1 MKHILILTFLFV
13 YSFSREGYAQS
24 KKKQSSANKPIEKSK
39 PLDKNELENRKK
51 KLQQEIQQFNKEL
64 EETRKDKRA
73 SMRGLLLLNQKIMKR
88 QALINNINSQ
98 LEYTNSEIS
107 ENVSNINQLNA
118 RLKTLRRFTSNIL
131 LKS

>member
-13 YSFSREGYAQS
+13 ISFSREGYAQS
-24 KKKQSSANKPIEKSK
+24 RKKQSSANKPIEKSK

-107 ENVSNINQLNA
+107 
-118 RLKTLRRFTSNIL
+118 
-131 LKS
+131 